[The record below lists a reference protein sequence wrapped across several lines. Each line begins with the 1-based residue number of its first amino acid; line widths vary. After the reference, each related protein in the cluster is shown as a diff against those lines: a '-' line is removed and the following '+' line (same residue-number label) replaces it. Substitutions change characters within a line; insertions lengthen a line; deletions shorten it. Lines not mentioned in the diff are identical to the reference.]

1 LGHLRAGTN
10 LTVSQFY
17 CPDRGDVVWISFSPQ
32 SGHEQAGDRPALV
45 LSPRFYNQKSGLAV
59 FCPITT
65 QVKDYPFEVKI
76 PQGHKVS
83 GTILS
88 DHLKSL
94 DWTTR
99 RAHFYCTLP
108 SAIVHQVARQIGALI
123 STDVKE

>member
-1 LGHLRAGTN
+1 MP
-10 LTVSQFY
+10 QCY
-17 CPDRGDVVWISFSPQ
+17 CPERGDVVWVSFSPQ
-32 SGHEQAGDRPALV
+32 SGHEQAGDRAALV

-65 QVKDYPFEVKI
+65 QIKEYPFEVKI
-76 PQGHKVS
+76 PQGYKVS

-108 SAIVHQVARQIGALI
+108 QTIVHEVVRQIGVLI
-123 STDVKE
+123 STDAKE